1 MSRSVPAMRRGL
13 AVAAI
18 ALIGSLPVHADPR
31 PPEPLD
37 AAGIR
42 LALDK
47 LNVVGT
53 ALYLGAHPD
62 DENTACIAWLSKGRM
77 VRTTY
82 LSLTRGD
89 GGQNLIGSDTGE
101 RLGVIRT
108 QELLAARRIDG
119 GEQYFSRALDFGYSK
134 NPDET
139 LAKWGHDR
147 ILADV
152 VWVIRSLEPDVII
165 TRFPTDGSGGHGHHT
180 ASAMLAEEAF
190 AAAADSTRFPDQLSR
205 VRPWRATRL
214 VWNAFRFGQQGPDT
228 TRGRLHVDLGEFQ
241 PLLGR
246 SFTEIA
252 GESRSM
258 HKSQGFGA
266 AERRGAWDNSFAHRL
281 GVPATSDLF
290 DGVSL
295 GWSRVPGAA
304 PLTPLFAKAAREFDA
319 EHPDRVVP
327 ALLQA
332 YDLMAGLEDT
342 PIVRRKRAELND
354 VIRACSGLWLEAVA
368 MQHTATPGSR
378 VRVVVTAL
386 VRSGIETRLPGV
398 ALRTSRAVGAGAA
411 PQQAERA
418 LGWTLARN
426 QPRSDTLLVGLPHE
440 MPTSEPYWL
449 SERPLPGSF
458 EVRDPSLVGR
468 AENEPSL
475 VARFAVAIGG
485 RTLAFEV
492 PVVYRWT
499 DQVRGERYR
508 DLCVVPPA
516 ALRFDHGAYLF
527 PDASPRELR
536 VTVQSADQP
545 VHGALELRL
554 PGGWRAEPK
563 RISLAL
569 RGGEADTTVSFRV
582 TPGPAADAA
591 TVSAQFETEDAT
603 LCDAQRVRLDYP
615 HLPLQTLLPPAEAHL
630 VRADVR
636 HRGTSVAYVMGS
648 GDQVPDALEQ
658 MGYRVT
664 ALGDESLE
672 RDDLSRFDAIVI
684 GVRAYNT
691 RPRLKALVPRLLA
704 YAAGGGRLVTQY
716 QTPDPALDE
725 PLGPFPFKV
734 SRDRVTV
741 EEAEMRPLQP
751 GHALLTT
758 PNRITPA
765 DFAGWVQERGLSFAN
780 PWDARYQTVLSANDP
795 GEPARDGGVLY
806 ARIGKGAFIYTGLA
820 FFRQLPA
827 GVPGAYRLFANLVSG
842 EDAR

>member
-1 MSRSVPAMRRGL
+1 VKHSIPAMRFAL
-13 AVAAI
+13 ALVAI
-18 ALIGSLPVHADPR
+18 ALMGSLPLHADPR

-37 AAGIR
+37 AAGLR
-42 LALDK
+42 LAIER

-53 ALYLGAHPD
+53 ALYVGAHPD
-62 DENTACIAWLSKGRM
+62 DENTACLAWLSKGRM
-77 VRTTY
+77 VRTAY

-89 GGQNLIGSDTGE
+89 GGQNLIGPDIGE

-108 QELLAARRIDG
+108 QELLAARRIAG
-119 GEQYFSRALDFGYSK
+119 GEQYFARALDFGYSK
-134 NPDET
+134 NPEET

-180 ASAMLAEEAF
+180 ASAILAEEAF
-190 AAAADSTRFPDQLSR
+190 AAAADSTRFPDQLGR
-205 VRPWRATRL
+205 VRTWRATRL

-228 TRGRLHVDLGEFQ
+228 TRGRLHVDLGEYQ

-246 SFTEIA
+246 SFTEIG
-252 GESRSM
+252 GEGRSM

-266 AERRGAWDNSFAHRL
+266 AERRGAWDNTFAHRL
-281 GVPATSDLF
+281 GAPATSDLF
-290 DGVSL
+290 DGVNL

-304 PLTPLFAKAAREFDA
+304 PLTPLFAKAAREFDP
-319 EHPDRVVP
+319 EHPERAVP
-327 ALLQA
+327 TLLEA
-332 YDLMAGLEDT
+332 YDRMRKLEDT
-342 PIVRRKRAELND
+342 PIVRRKRIELND
-354 VIRACSGLWLEAVA
+354 AIRACSGLWLEAVA
-368 MQHTATPGSR
+368 TQHTASPGSR

-398 ALRTSRAVGAGAA
+398 ALRTSHAAGTGAA
-411 PQQAERA
+411 PQQAERT

-426 QPRSDTLLVGLPHE
+426 QPRSDTLLVALPHD

-458 EVRDPSLVGR
+458 ELRDPSAIGR
-468 AENEPSL
+468 AENEPAL
-475 VARFAVAIGG
+475 LARFAVAIGG
-485 RTLAFEV
+485 RTLTFEV
-492 PVVYRWT
+492 PVVYRWI
-499 DQVRGERYR
+499 DPVQGERYR

-516 ALRFDHGAYLF
+516 ALRFDHGVYLF
-527 PDASPRELR
+527 PDARPRELR

-545 VHGALELRL
+545 VRGALELRL
-554 PGGWRAEPK
+554 PGGWRAEPP
-563 RISLAL
+563 RVSLAL
-569 RGGEADTTVSFRV
+569 PGGEADTTVSFRV
-582 TPGPAADAA
+582 MPGPASDGAI
-591 TVSAQFETEDAT
+591 VSARFETEDGT
-603 LCDAQRVRLDYP
+603 RCEAQRVRLDYP
-615 HLPLQTLLPPAEAHL
+615 HIPIQTLLPPAEAHL
-630 VRADVR
+630 VRAEVR
-636 HRGTSVAYVMGS
+636 HRGSTVGYVMGS
-648 GDQVPDALEQ
+648 GDQVPEALQQ

-672 RDDLSRFDAIVI
+672 REELSRFDAIVI

-691 RPRLKALVPRLLA
+691 RPRLRALVPRLLA

-716 QTPDPALDE
+716 QTPDPALDDR
-725 PLGPFPFKV
+725 LGPFPFKV
-734 SRDRVTV
+734 SSDRVTV
-741 EEAEMRPLQP
+741 EEAEMRPLLP
-751 GHALLTT
+751 AHALLTT

-765 DFAGWVQERGLSFAN
+765 DFAGWVQERGLWYAR
-780 PWDARYQTVLSANDP
+780 PWDPRYQTVLSANDP

-842 EDAR
+842 EIAR